1 MNNDNFTYTNNQK
14 LEYMRTDKFLV
25 ADDHAIVRAGLK
37 TLMRDIRPFAESNEA
52 VNGDQVIDL
61 VKVNNYDIII
71 LDVNMP
77 DTDSITLVSNILAY
91 KEKSRILIFSMKS
104 EELYAKR
111 FLKLGVLGYLDKESS
126 AEEIRKAIESVL
138 NGLMYVSPN
147 LKKHF
152 YEDMMAKRTDNPFEK
167 LSNREIQIAKYLL
180 LGYSHADIKK
190 TLNLHSST
198 VGTHRLR
205 FFEKLKI
212 KNLFELG
219 ELVKLYH
226 VDLSKL

>member
-1 MNNDNFTYTNNQK
+1 
-14 LEYMRTDKFLV
+14 MRADTFLV

-37 TLMRDIRPFAESNEA
+37 TLMKDMHPFANGDVA

-61 VKVNNYDIII
+61 VKKNNYDIII

-77 DTDSITLVSNILAY
+77 DTDCITMVSNILAY

-104 EELYAKR
+104 EKLYAKR
-111 FLKLGVLGYLDKESS
+111 FLKLGVLGFLEKESC
-126 AEEIRKAIESVL
+126 AEEIKKAIENVL
-138 NGLMYVSPN
+138 SGNLYISPG

-152 YEDMMAKRTDNPFEK
+152 YEDMMTKRTDNPFEK

-180 LGYSHADIKK
+180 LGYSQAEIKK

-198 VGTHRLR
+198 IGTHRLR

-212 KNLFELG
+212 KNMFELG
-219 ELVKLYH
+219 ELVKLYQ
-226 VDLSKL
+226 VDLSKI

>member
-1 MNNDNFTYTNNQK
+1 
-14 LEYMRTDKFLV
+14 MRTTKFLV

-37 TLMRDIRPFAESNEA
+37 TLMKDIHPFAQGDEA
-52 VNGDQVIDL
+52 VNGNQVIDL
-61 VKVNNYDIII
+61 VKNNHYDIII

-77 DTDSITLVSNILAY
+77 DTDCITMVSNILAY
-91 KEKSRILIFSMKS
+91 KEKSKILIFSMKS

-111 FLKLGVLGYLDKESS
+111 FLKLGVRGYLDKESN
-126 AEEIRKAIESVL
+126 AEEIKKAIENVMTGNL
-138 NGLMYVSPN
+138 YISPN
-147 LKKHF
+147 LKKYM
-152 YEDMMAKRTDNPFEK
+152 YEDSLTKRADNPFEK

-180 LGYSHADIKK
+180 LGYSPTEIKK

-205 FFEKLKI
+205 FFEKLKV
-212 KNLFELG
+212 KSLYELG
-219 ELVKLYH
+219 ELVKLYQ

>member
-1 MNNDNFTYTNNQK
+1 MKND
-14 LEYMRTDKFLV
+14 RFLV

-37 TLMRDIRPFAESNEA
+37 TLMKDIRPFANGDEA

-61 VKVNNYDIII
+61 VKGNNYDIII

-77 DTDSITLVSNILAY
+77 DTDCIAMVSNILAY

-111 FLKLGVLGYLDKESS
+111 FLKLGVLGYLDKESN
-126 AEEIRKAIESVL
+126 AEEIKKAIQNVL
-138 NGLMYVSPN
+138 DGQIYMSSN
-147 LKKHF
+147 LKRHF
-152 YEDMMAKRTDNPFEK
+152 YEDMMTKRVENPFEK

-180 LGYSHADIKK
+180 LGYSHAEIKK

-198 VGTHRLR
+198 IGTHRLR

-219 ELVKLYH
+219 ELVKLYEL
-226 VDLSKL
+226 DLSKL

>member
-1 MNNDNFTYTNNQK
+1 MKND
-14 LEYMRTDKFLV
+14 RFLV

-37 TLMRDIRPFAESNEA
+37 TLMKDIRPFANGDEA

-61 VKVNNYDIII
+61 VKDNNYDIII

-77 DTDSITLVSNILAY
+77 DTDCIAMVSNILAY

-111 FLKLGVLGYLDKESS
+111 FLKLGVLGYLDKESN
-126 AEEIRKAIESVL
+126 AEEIKKAIQNVL
-138 NGLMYVSPN
+138 DGQIYMSSN
-147 LKKHF
+147 LKRHF
-152 YEDMMAKRTDNPFEK
+152 YEDMMTKRVENPFEK

-180 LGYSHADIKK
+180 LGYSHAEIKK

-198 VGTHRLR
+198 IGTHRLR

-219 ELVKLYH
+219 ELVKLYEL
-226 VDLSKL
+226 DLSKL

>member
-1 MNNDNFTYTNNQK
+1 
-14 LEYMRTDKFLV
+14 MRSDKFLV

-37 TLMRDIRPFAESNEA
+37 TLMKDIQPFAQGDEA
-52 VNGDQVIDL
+52 VNGNQVIDL
-61 VKVNNYDIII
+61 VKKNNYDIII

-77 DTDSITLVSNILAY
+77 ETDCIAMISNILAY

-111 FLKLGVLGYLDKESS
+111 FLKLGVLGYLDKESN
-126 AEEIRKAIESVL
+126 AEEIKKAISNVL
-138 NGLMYVSPN
+138 TGHLYVSPN

-152 YEDMMAKRTDNPFEK
+152 YEDMMSKRADNPFEK

-180 LGYSHADIKK
+180 LGYSHAEIKK

-198 VGTHRLR
+198 IGTHRLR

-219 ELVKLYH
+219 ELVKLYE